1 MQANEYQALAMRTAP
16 ENARMWSNVGLGIAG
31 EAGEVAD
38 QIKKYLHQGHPLDRE
53 KLFEELGDVAWYVAL
68 GATVLGVS
76 LESVLEGNVAKLM
89 KRYPQG
95 FEAERSVN
103 R

>member
-1 MQANEYQALAMRTAP
+1 MQINEYQTLAMRTA
-16 ENARMWSNVGLGIAG
+16 EEKNRAWSNVGLGIAG

-38 QIKKYLHQGHPLDRE
+38 IIKKYLHQGHPLDRE

>member
-16 ENARMWSNVGLGIAG
+16 ENARMWSNVGLGLAG

-38 QIKKYLHQGHPLDRE
+38 QIKKYLHQGHPLDHE

-95 FEAERSVN
+95 FEAERSIN

>member
-1 MQANEYQALAMRTAP
+1 M
-16 ENARMWSNVGLGIAG
+16 
-31 EAGEVAD
+31 
-38 QIKKYLHQGHPLDRE
+38 
-53 KLFEELGDVAWYVAL
+53 AWYVAL